1 VTPRRCLIYH
11 QSRQRP
17 APTDFVERLPNGGFV
32 LCLSTWGAIARIPRH
47 IGQRQGLTVQKSQMM
62 ADKREEIERYE
73 KQFGVIAIEKGFIS
87 SEQLIDAL
95 KLQVKEDL
103 EYKSH
108 RLVGEILLD
117 AGHITPDQVQE
128 VVNTIFAKSTLERG

>member
-1 VTPRRCLIYH
+1 
-11 QSRQRP
+11 
-17 APTDFVERLPNGGFV
+17 
-32 LCLSTWGAIARIPRH
+32 
-47 IGQRQGLTVQKSQMM
+47 MM
-62 ADKREEIERYE
+62 ADQREEIERYE

-117 AGHITPDQVQE
+117 AGHITPDQIQE
-128 VVNTIFAKSTLERG
+128 VVNTIFAKSTLERA